1 MARPPKKGLDYFPL
15 DVAVFDD
22 AKLCLLRSEFG
33 IKGEYIYLRLLCRIY
48 KEGYCIPWNNDEAA
62 LFALSIG
69 QNTSPAMVN
78 EVIQGCLRRSLFDKR
93 VHGSFGILTAKGIQ
107 ERYVFICK
115 QLKRK
120 PNITPQLDCCGF
132 TQSAEEEVL
141 EPAVSSAKSLITPEE
156 TPQSKRKET
165 KKNEMKTKC
174 VSNAQWLQ
182 QTSGAYGTDAH
193 TLLNFCNAWIDKAYA
208 KQKFESYGLN
218 TLIGFMLDDFDKE
231 KSCAKKEIDGERKT
245 GRIATSQLEAFV
257 QRG

>member
-1 MARPPKKGLDYFPL
+1 MRLNIPLSFRRGARGEVKLSPSPLGEELGERLNTPLSLRRGARGEVLPTRCAVRSSRPVSRQAPALYRGHFLNNVKNIYMARPPKKGLDYFPL

-141 EPAVSSAKSLITPEE
+141 EPAVSSAKSLIIPEE
-156 TPQSKRKET
+156 T
-165 KKNEMKTKC
+165 
-174 VSNAQWLQ
+174 
-182 QTSGAYGTDAH
+182 
-193 TLLNFCNAWIDKAYA
+193 
-208 KQKFESYGLN
+208 
-218 TLIGFMLDDFDKE
+218 
-231 KSCAKKEIDGERKT
+231 
-245 GRIATSQLEAFV
+245 
-257 QRG
+257 